1 MDKTVE
7 MGRLAV
13 ETGAWALWEC
23 DHEVMT
29 FNGKSNL
36 LLEKKIERKP
46 IEEWIKYQGRFS
58 HLFKPEKD
66 VIRLKAIEDHLD
78 RTWEHYRKTYLQK

>member
-23 DHEVMT
+23 ENDVMT

-36 LLEKKIERKP
+36 LLERKIERKS

-66 VIRLKAIEDHLD
+66 IATLKTIEHHIDN
-78 RTWEHYRKTYLQK
+78 TWERYRSCYLQK